1 MYYYIFCF
9 FLVLAAAIFSSD
21 ATLVGLSS
29 SILQKALCKA
39 QSVLH
44 VLESLGYQTFIQQET
59 QYSHGSERART
70 PAACPCSRRR
80 RWLRGHAYTAERPP
94 VFLSLLARSLP
105 SSVVP
110 PQLTSLPLLHGD
122 VEEFLLVV
130 VFTAKGRFLP
140 TGPSH
145 QFRNYKSLVFSRN
158 LCVCFDPQLLLFC
171 CSMETLKNFLLVVVF
186 TAKGR
191 FLAQP
196 RDPVIAQASEDL
208 WVLGHFGSKPSYYYG

>member
-1 MYYYIFCF
+1 MQMYICTNSFFFVYLLKSFLLIICIITYFAF

-130 VFTAKGRFLP
+130 VFTAKGRFLAHGTQSP
-140 TGPSH
+140 IPKLQILS
-145 QFRNYKSLVFSRN
+145 FLKKF
-158 LCVCFDPQLLLFC
+158 VCLFVLILNFC
-171 CSMETLKNFLLVVVF
+171 CS
-186 TAKGR
+186 A
-191 FLAQP
+191 P
-196 RDPVIAQASEDL
+196 RRC
-208 WVLGHFGSKPSYYYG
+208 

>member
-44 VLESLGYQTFIQQET
+44 VLESLGYQTFIQKET

-80 RWLRGHAYTAERPP
+80 RWLRGHAYTAERSP

-130 VFTAKGRFLP
+130 VFTAKGRFLAHGTQSP
-140 TGPSH
+140 IPKLQILS
-145 QFRNYKSLVFSRN
+145 FLKKFVCLF
-158 LCVCFDPQLLLFC
+158 VCFDPQLLLFC
-171 CSMETLKNFLLVVVF
+171 SAEMLKNFCWL
-186 TAKGR
+186 
-191 FLAQP
+191 Q
-196 RDPVIAQASEDL
+196 
-208 WVLGHFGSKPSYYYG
+208 